1 MSSLNPDQIKA
12 VCSDNSAVLVLS
24 GAGTGK
30 TRVIVEH
37 IIWLINEK
45 KVPPQR
51 ILAVTFTNKAADE
64 MKKRVLSKIP
74 NSDKQPWVGTFH
86 SFGLQ
91 FLRRYSAYAGLKSNF
106 ILIDD
111 EDQISLIKKILKADP
126 ILLEQFTP
134 RGAQVW
140 ISRYKQ
146 NISDPTNNTIIPPNP
161 HFPKLWDVYN
171 DYLQSQSL
179 VDFDDLIS
187 LPVKILGENSS
198 IQDKIQN
205 YFTDVL
211 VDEFQDTNYAQFR
224 FVQALKGHHNRIFV
238 VGDEDQ
244 CIYSWRGSN
253 LNNILNFA
261 ETFPET
267 SVFRLE
273 QNYRSTK
280 NILLLANKLVEHNE
294 NRLGKKLWTQ
304 NEEGEKIQFYWAKTD
319 EDEAEWIAN
328 DIQKNQY
335 PLEKIVI
342 LFRTN
347 HQSRPFEEAFRRRG
361 IPHIVIGGI
370 RFYARKEIK
379 DIIAYLRLLTNESDD
394 DALRRIINIPHR
406 NLGETTLKQI
416 EEYAKQKKVPLF
428 QVLREIEHNE
438 IFPLRTR
445 KSVANFVHLIDE
457 IKLYS
462 KEKPIGETVKFLLEK
477 TGYLDYI
484 NEMAQKEGKDRERS
498 IQEFIV
504 ICEQYATKG
513 KTLLEF
519 LQELALMTDLDTSQP
534 KQNAIHL
541 LTCHSA
547 KGLEFDYVYLTGLED
562 GLFPYLDEDDTATD
576 LEEERRLCYVA
587 MTRARKKLVLSGSA
601 SRLYYGRV
609 IPDRE
614 MSRFLFEMDL
624 KNLEVY
630 GIEDK
635 KEIKKEQKKDV
646 ETYSEQKNDYEKK
659 GKEQNYWV
667 GSKVWHAKFGYG
679 VVLNT
684 EGKGSKMKVKVRFDS
699 GKIAVLMANMAPMEI
714 IERRKN

>member
-428 QVLREIEHNE
+428 QV
-438 IFPLRTR
+438 
-445 KSVANFVHLIDE
+445 
-457 IKLYS
+457 
-462 KEKPIGETVKFLLEK
+462 
-477 TGYLDYI
+477 
-484 NEMAQKEGKDRERS
+484 
-498 IQEFIV
+498 
-504 ICEQYATKG
+504 
-513 KTLLEF
+513 
-519 LQELALMTDLDTSQP
+519 
-534 KQNAIHL
+534 
-541 LTCHSA
+541 
-547 KGLEFDYVYLTGLED
+547 
-562 GLFPYLDEDDTATD
+562 
-576 LEEERRLCYVA
+576 
-587 MTRARKKLVLSGSA
+587 
-601 SRLYYGRV
+601 
-609 IPDRE
+609 
-614 MSRFLFEMDL
+614 
-624 KNLEVY
+624 
-630 GIEDK
+630 
-635 KEIKKEQKKDV
+635 
-646 ETYSEQKNDYEKK
+646 
-659 GKEQNYWV
+659 
-667 GSKVWHAKFGYG
+667 
-679 VVLNT
+679 
-684 EGKGSKMKVKVRFDS
+684 
-699 GKIAVLMANMAPMEI
+699 
-714 IERRKN
+714 

>member
-1 MSSLNPDQIKA
+1 MSSLNPEQINA
-12 VCSDNSAVLVLS
+12 VCSDKSAVLVLS

-45 KVPPQR
+45 KVSPQR

-64 MKKRVLSKIP
+64 MKRRVLSKIP

-91 FLRRYSAYAGLKSNF
+91 FLRRYATYIGLKNNF

-111 EDQISLIKKILKADP
+111 DDQISLIKKLLKADP

-134 RGAQVW
+134 RGALAW

-161 HFPKLWDVYN
+161 HFPKVWDLYN
-171 DYLQSQSL
+171 DYLQSQNI

-187 LPVKILGENSS
+187 LPVKILEENSS
-198 IQDKIQN
+198 IRDKIQN

-224 FVQALKGHHNRIFV
+224 LVHALKGPYNRIFV

-244 CIYSWRGSN
+244 CIYSWRGSD
-253 LNNILNFA
+253 LNNILNFT
-261 ETFPET
+261 ETFPG
-267 SVFRLE
+267 SFVFRLE
-273 QNYRSTK
+273 QNYRSTQ

-335 PLEKIVI
+335 PLEKVAV

-361 IPHIVIGGI
+361 MPHIVIGGI
-370 RFYARKEIK
+370 RFYAKKEIK

-394 DALRRIINIPHR
+394 DALRRIINVPHR
-406 NLGETTLKQI
+406 NLGETSIKQI
-416 EEYAKQKKVPLF
+416 EEYARQKKSTLF
-428 QVLREIEHNE
+428 QLLREIEHNE

-445 KSVANFVHLIDE
+445 KSVTNFVHLIDE

-462 KEKPIGETVKFLLEK
+462 KEKPIGETVKYLIEK

-484 NEMAQKEGKDRERS
+484 NEVGQKEGKDREGS

-504 ICEQYATKG
+504 ICEQYATRG

-519 LQELALMTDLDTSQP
+519 LQELALMTDLDTTQP

-609 IPDRE
+609 IPDRD
-614 MSRFLFEMDL
+614 MSRFLFEIDL
-624 KNLEVY
+624 KNLNVY

-635 KEIKKEQKKDV
+635 KETKR
-646 ETYSEQKNDYEKK
+646 EQKNDVKSYSGQETDFEKK
-659 GKEQNYWV
+659 GKEQDYGV

-684 EGKGSKMKVKVRFDS
+684 EGKGGKMRVKVRFDS
-699 GKIAVLMANMAPMEI
+699 GKIAVLVANMAPMEI
-714 IERRKN
+714 IERRRN